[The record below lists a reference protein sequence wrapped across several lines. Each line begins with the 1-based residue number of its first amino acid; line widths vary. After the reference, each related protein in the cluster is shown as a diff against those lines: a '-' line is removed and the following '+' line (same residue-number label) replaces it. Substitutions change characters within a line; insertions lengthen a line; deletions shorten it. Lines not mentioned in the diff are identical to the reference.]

1 MIDLHRDNRDMPSP
15 CVTCADQHCR
25 DERDTPLGGVT
36 VVTLVDMVPMPLF
49 SFVGGVAGGGYAF
62 ALCRSGLK
70 ITSLKKSLN
79 TALHSRVSYG
89 TIKIGKI
96 KANISVRPFPFGER
110 KKNSVIRKKIVHRA
124 KQVTAGKHQCSHV
137 FGYVKNII
145 FRRMITS
152 LEKEANKGPPI
163 SSSRGRAVALKH
175 KREACIITDQRKRS
189 GFFTAPIACKG
200 LDGYRSP
207 ERFASCVLNFPTRNF
222 VRPSQPRHKSQQRNN
237 SQHVHIP
244 PQDHPSVLKT
254 KGQEVEL

>member
-1 MIDLHRDNRDMPSP
+1 MIERNERNNCELF
-15 CVTCADQHCR
+15 VTCSDPC
-25 DERDTPLGGVT
+25 ERNERNTPLGGVT
-36 VVTLVDMVPMPLF
+36 IVRGVGVVPMVAFL
-49 SFVGGVAGGGYAF
+49 SEGGVAGGGYAF

-152 LEKEANKGPPI
+152 LEKEANKGPSI